1 MDINQAVTEVL
12 TITARPDRSAEI
24 LSALNAAISFYSS
37 KADFALDLVETSLPI
52 SPTEYGGTVQFNV
65 VSPTPLV
72 TRFRKFK
79 YVKPYGVK
87 RYLTP
92 IGSDKIFTPKDQ
104 IQVDK
109 YYVGGN
115 NITYTLKELAPSL
128 EVGYYQYPPVLDG
141 TTLSTHWMLDL
152 MPWAVID
159 RAAARI
165 FRSIGDDTSAVAYD
179 RSSMELF
186 LAARRDFED
195 GVVAGAA

>member
-24 LSALNAAISFYSS
+24 LSALNAAISFYST
-37 KADFALDLVETSLPI
+37 KATFAQDLVETSIPI
-52 SPTEYGGTVQFNV
+52 SPTEYGGTIQFNAI
-65 VSPTPLV
+65 SPTPLV
-72 TRFRKFK
+72 ARFRKFK
-79 YVKPYGVK
+79 YVKPFGVK

-104 IQVDK
+104 VQLDK

-115 NITYTLKELAPSL
+115 NLTYTLSALAPSL
-128 EVGYYQYPPVLDG
+128 EVGYYQYPPVLDVSTV
-141 TTLSTHWMLDL
+141 TTYWMLDL

-159 RAAARI
+159 KAAARI
-165 FRSIGDDTSAVAYD
+165 FRSIGDDTSAIAYE

-186 LAARRDFED
+186 LTARRDFED
-195 GVVAGAA
+195 GVQPGAT

>member
-12 TITARPDRSAEI
+12 TITARPDRATEI

-37 KADFALDLVETSLPI
+37 KATFALDLVETSIPI
-52 SPTEYGGTVQFNV
+52 SPTEYGGTVQFNS

-72 TRFRKFK
+72 SRFRKFK

-92 IGSDKIFTPKDQ
+92 IGSDKIFTPRDQ
-104 IQVDK
+104 VQVDK

-115 NITYTLKELAPSL
+115 NITYTLRELAPSL
-128 EVGYYQYPPVLDG
+128 EIGYYQYPPVLDG
-141 TTLSTHWMLDL
+141 TVLADYWMLDL
-152 MPWAVID
+152 MPWAIID
-159 RAAARI
+159 KASARI
-165 FRSIGDDTSAVAYD
+165 FRSIGDDTSAIAYD

-186 LAARRDFED
+186 LTARRDFED
-195 GVVAGAA
+195 GVQAGAT